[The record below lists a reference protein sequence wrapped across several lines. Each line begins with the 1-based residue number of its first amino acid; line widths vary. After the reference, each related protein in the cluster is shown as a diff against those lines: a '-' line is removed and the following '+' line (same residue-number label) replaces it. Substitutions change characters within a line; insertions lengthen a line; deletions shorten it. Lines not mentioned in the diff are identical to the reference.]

1 MKWFIEKATLK
12 KALLFT
18 AVFTVLLILIN
29 YTEVGVAGLLKLT
42 NGASI
47 LDFEFGYSVAEAH
60 AMITALGEEGRSF
73 YLTKIIPLDFPF
85 PFTYMLCYAGW
96 IALLIKHI
104 APLSAARFLTLLPFF
119 AMLFDW
125 LENVGIISILSKYP
139 NTPVQAVNMASLS
152 GMLKTL
158 FSLSSISVIIVMLM
172 VFIIR
177 KRRLLI
183 IKSMQNKGVNSDPD
197 QCG

>member
-1 MKWFIEKATLK
+1 MRMERGKHMKWFIEKATLK

-18 AVFTVLLILIN
+18 AVFMVFLILIN

-47 LDFEFGYSVAEAH
+47 LDFEFGYSVAEAN

-104 APLSAARFLTLLPFF
+104 APLSTARFLILLPFF
-119 AMLFDW
+119 AMIFDW
-125 LENVGIISILSKYP
+125 VENAGIISILSKYP
-139 NTPVQAVNMASLS
+139 NIPVQAVNLASLS

-158 FSLSSISVIIVMLM
+158 FNLGSISVIIVMLM
-172 VFIIR
+172 VLIIR
-177 KRRLLI
+177 KRRT
-183 IKSMQNKGVNSDPD
+183 
-197 QCG
+197 